1 MGISK
6 IWNIFDSLSDDDDDE
21 VLEVDVKEEDSL
33 GEPQKKKVRL
43 WFVN

>member
-43 WFVN
+43 